1 MICFF
6 YFIHLNNVILIILNI
21 VNVLT
26 FMDKKNILSVKNL
39 EKIYTSKEASTTHA
53 LNNLNLDVKEGEIF
67 GLLGPNGAGKTTFI
81 NILAGT
87 VIKTSGQVNVWG
99 FDLDKNPRQVRA
111 SVGIVPQEV
120 NLDPFF
126 SPRKLLELQA
136 GLYGIKKKNRITD
149 TILRLVSLEKQADS
163 YARSLSGGMK
173 RRLLVAKALVH
184 QPPIIFLDEPTAGVD
199 VQLRKNLWKNVKSLN
214 EQGVTIIL
222 TTHYLEEAEEMC
234 DRIAILN
241 KGNMVALDST
251 KNLLDKIQTK
261 KVTVKTDKKIDIK
274 DGDLESLKIISNLEN
289 EICVSY
295 EKNTINIEELINLIK
310 RDNAK
315 IKDISTDDGDLEDVF
330 LRLIKN

>member
-1 MICFF
+1 MEQ
-6 YFIHLNNVILIILNI
+6 
-21 VNVLT
+21 
-26 FMDKKNILSVKNL
+26 KNILSVKNL
-39 EKIYTSKEASTTHA
+39 KKIYSSKQTGDNLA
-53 LNNLNLDVKEGEIF
+53 LNDLNLDVKEGEIF

-87 VIKTSGQVNVWG
+87 VIKTTGQVNVWG

-136 GLYGIKKKNRITD
+136 GLYGIKEKDRITD
-149 TILRLVSLEKQADS
+149 TILKLVSLEKQANS

-173 RRLLVAKALVH
+173 RRLLMAKALVH
-184 QPPIIFLDEPTAGVD
+184 QPPIVFLDEPTAGVD
-199 VQLRKNLWKNVKSLN
+199 VQLRQNLWKNVRLLN
-214 EQGVTIIL
+214 DLGVTIIL

-241 KGNMVALDST
+241 KGNIVALDST

-261 KVTVKTDKKIDIK
+261 KITFKTDKKINIK
-274 DGDLESLKIISNLEN
+274 DEDLPSLKIISKLEA
-289 EICVSY
+289 EVCVSY
-295 EKNTINIEELINLIK
+295 EKNKINMEDLINLIK
-310 RDNAK
+310 KNNTK
-315 IKDISTDDGDLEDVF
+315 IIDISTDDGDLEDVF

>member
-1 MICFF
+1 MS
-6 YFIHLNNVILIILNI
+6 
-21 VNVLT
+21 
-26 FMDKKNILSVKNL
+26 KKNVLSVKNL
-39 EKIYTSKEASTTHA
+39 NKIYSSKNSNPTHA
-53 LNNLNLDVKEGEIF
+53 LLNLNLDVKEGEIF
-67 GLLGPNGAGKTTFI
+67 GLLGPNGAGKTTFL

-87 VIKTSGQVNVWG
+87 VVKTSGEINVWG

-111 SVGIVPQEV
+111 SIGIVPQEV

-136 GLYGIKKKNRITD
+136 GLYGVKKNDRITD
-149 TILRLVSLEKQADS
+149 AILKLVSLDKQANS

-173 RRLLVAKALVH
+173 RRLLMAKALVH

-199 VQLRKNLWKNVKSLN
+199 VELRKNLWKNVKSLN

-234 DRIAILN
+234 DRIGILN
-241 KGNMVALDST
+241 KGSLVALDST
-251 KNLLDKIQTK
+251 QNLLNKIQTK
-261 KVTVKTDKKIDIK
+261 KVTFKTNKKINIED
-274 DGDLESLKIISNLEN
+274 DDLISLKVISRLEH
-289 EICVSY
+289 EVCVSF
-295 EKNTINIEELINLIK
+295 EKNKVNIEELMNLIK
-310 RDNAK
+310 RNNVQ

>member
-1 MICFF
+1 M
-6 YFIHLNNVILIILNI
+6 
-21 VNVLT
+21 
-26 FMDKKNILSVKNL
+26 KQKNILSVKNL
-39 EKIYTSKEASTTHA
+39 KKIYFSKQTEDNHA
-53 LNNLNLDVKEGEIF
+53 LNDLNLDVKEGEIF

-126 SPRKLLELQA
+126 SPKKLLELQA
-136 GLYGIKKKNRITD
+136 GLYGVKEKDRITD
-149 TILRLVSLEKQADS
+149 TILKLVSLEKQANS

-173 RRLLVAKALVH
+173 RRLLMAKALVH
-184 QPPIIFLDEPTAGVD
+184 QPPIVFLDEPTAGVD
-199 VQLRKNLWKNVKSLN
+199 VELRQNLWKNVRLLN
-214 EQGVTIIL
+214 DLGVTIIL

-241 KGNMVALDST
+241 KGNIVALDST
-251 KNLLDKIQTK
+251 KNLLDRIQTK
-261 KVTVKTDKKIDIK
+261 KVTFKTDKIINIK
-274 DGDLESLKIISNLEN
+274 DEDIDSLKVISKSGT
-289 EICVSY
+289 EICLSY
-295 EKNTINIEELINLIK
+295 EKSKIHMEELINLIK
-310 RDNAK
+310 KNNIK
-315 IKDISTDDGDLEDVF
+315 IIDISTDDGDLEDVF